1 MSQPPE
7 MFSLKGRTAVITGA
21 ASGIGAA
28 TAAAFA
34 AAGANLALA
43 WYPPDGHSIEPVVAA
58 VRSHGS
64 VPLAVEVDVRQA
76 GDVARLV
83 QQASATFGTVDIV
96 IGNAGIARIEPEP
109 ELVDI
114 SEWNNV
120 LDVNLTGIWR
130 CFRQAIPLMRRQG
143 YGRLLA
149 TASVSGTVQAWPRHT
164 SYVASKAGIVAMTET
179 LAVALGPYGITVNAV
194 APGVVSSPQS
204 LDEINSLGE
213 EGVLAEAAA
222 IPVRRVGTGDDIA
235 AALLFLASSEAGYVN
250 GHVLVADGGRHLSV
264 T

>member
-1 MSQPPE
+1 
-7 MFSLKGRTAVITGA
+7 MFSLEGRTAVITGA

-28 TAAAFA
+28 TAGVFA

-43 WYPPDGHSIEPVVAA
+43 WYPPDGHDIELVVAA
-58 VRSHGS
+58 VRSHGPD
-64 VPLAVEVDVRQA
+64 PLAVEVDVREA
-76 GDVARLV
+76 DDVAHLI

-96 IGNAGIARIEPEP
+96 VGNAGIARIEPEP

-114 SEWNNV
+114 ADWNKV
-120 LDVNLTGIWR
+120 LDINLTGIWR
-130 CFRQAIPLMRRQG
+130 CFQQAIPLMRRQG

-164 SYVASKAGIVAMTET
+164 SYAASKAGIVAMTET
-179 LAVALGPYGITVNAV
+179 LAVELGPYGITVNAV
-194 APGVVSSPQS
+194 APGLISSPQS
-204 LDEINSLGE
+204 LDETNSLGKDGLLTE
-213 EGVLAEAAA
+213 VAA
-222 IPVRRVGTGDDIA
+222 IPVRRVGTGEDVA

-264 T
+264 S